1 VDKLWIRVGDL
12 VFCVGKVLLSRV
24 KERGA
29 GDMAEFVHSY
39 LRFIHSFSRSTL
51 RFEQGFSL
59 FSTYK
64 KAGYYDYL
72 YIYRSG
78 YTTNLSLNWGAL

>member
-1 VDKLWIRVGDL
+1 M
-12 VFCVGKVLLSRV
+12 FCVGNVLIIANEEKGVGEMVGSI
-24 KERGA
+24 
-29 GDMAEFVHSY
+29 HSY
-39 LRFIHSFSRSTL
+39 MRFIHSFSLSKL

-59 FSTYK
+59 FSTHIT
-64 KAGYYDYL
+64 AGYYDYL

>member
-1 VDKLWIRVGDL
+1 MVI
-12 VFCVGKVLLSRV
+12 CVGKVLVFNSYRKGV
-24 KERGA
+24 GE
-29 GDMAEFVHSY
+29 MVESIHSC
-39 LRFIHSFSRSTL
+39 LRFIHSFSLSKL

-59 FSTYK
+59 FSTHIT
-64 KAGYYDYL
+64 AGYYDYL

>member
-1 VDKLWIRVGDL
+1 MGDL
-12 VFCVGKVLLSRV
+12 VICVGKVLIIKNEKKGVGEMVESI
-24 KERGA
+24 
-29 GDMAEFVHSY
+29 HSY

-59 FSTYK
+59 FSADK
-64 KAGYYDYL
+64 EVGYYDYL

-78 YTTNLSLNWGAL
+78 YKTNLSLNWGAL

>member
-1 VDKLWIRVGDL
+1 MGDL
-12 VFCVGKVLLSRV
+12 VICVGKVLIIKNEKKGVGEMVES
-24 KERGA
+24 
-29 GDMAEFVHSY
+29 
-39 LRFIHSFSRSTL
+39 IHSFSRSTL

-64 KAGYYDYL
+64 EAGYYDYL

-78 YTTNLSLNWGAL
+78 YKTNLSLNWGAL